1 MKDLQIPLATLPRR
15 CAIAVSGGLD
25 SVSLL
30 HAMVSSG
37 LKPEVW
43 HFNHRWRTTST
54 QEACFVGKLASG
66 YGLVCRLGQAPL
78 RSPKTETKARELRS
92 AFFQESSQI
101 SHLHHLVLAHQADDQ
116 VETFLWQLLRGTG
129 SQGAGMAPRTR
140 REILTLHRPWLSI
153 WRSQIETYARQQRLI
168 WHQDATNSDVKYTR
182 NRLRHN
188 VLPYLRQ
195 EISPQVD
202 KALWRAAEI
211 LRGEQEWLERLV
223 GPLARLDRLPVA
235 KLRIQP
241 LAKVRRILKQWLQ
254 HQGIRDVGFDEVEKV
269 RSLLHQDKPAKVN
282 LPGQR
287 HARRRSG
294 WLFLE

>member
-1 MKDLQIPLATLPRR
+1 
-15 CAIAVSGGLD
+15 
-25 SVSLL
+25 
-30 HAMVSSG
+30 
-37 LKPEVW
+37 
-43 HFNHRWRTTST
+43 
-54 QEACFVGKLASG
+54 
-66 YGLVCRLGQAPL
+66 
-78 RSPKTETKARELRS
+78 
-92 AFFQESSQI
+92 
-101 SHLHHLVLAHQADDQ
+101 
-116 VETFLWQLLRGTG
+116 
-129 SQGAGMAPRTR
+129 
-140 REILTLHRPWLSI
+140 LSI